1 MAIYTILTEAEA
13 SNYGEHEAIQ
23 HAYMGVDNPKR
34 LMLKFDGSLPSELNS
49 FDSYTEEQV
58 QAMQADAGSDWHIQ

>member
-13 SNYGEHEAIQ
+13 SNYGGYKTVQ
-23 HAYMGVDNPKR
+23 HVYMGVDNPKR
-34 LMLKFDGSLPSELNS
+34 LMLKFDDSLPSELNS

-58 QAMQADAGSDWHIQ
+58 QAMHADASSDWYIQ

>member
-13 SNYGEHEAIQ
+13 SNYSEPKSIQ

-34 LMLKFDGSLPSELNS
+34 LMLKFEDSLPSELSS
-49 FDSYTEEQV
+49 FNSYTEEQV
-58 QAMQADAGSDWHIQ
+58 QAMHADASSDWYIQ